1 METYIQV
8 TLFVLLLL
16 CFIVQLYFL
25 IAKQNTLAT
34 YKYDDAL
41 PNVNVPISVIIAA
54 RSESKNLQQNLASI
68 LTQDYPDFEVVVV
81 NDCSSDDS
89 DLVLQD
95 MQRLYPR
102 LKVVTITEHPSFKT
116 GKKFALTLGIKAAK
130 NEHLLFTDADC
141 SSASPH
147 WITRMAAHFT
157 GQIQIVLGYS
167 PYYATKNF
175 LNAFIRFETIKTA
188 VNYLSAALSGDA
200 YMGIG
205 RNLAYTK
212 TLFFGAK
219 GFAAHMHVIA
229 GDDDLFVNQNTTAA
243 NTAVEIHP
251 DSFVFT
257 ETKTTFGSYYRQKK
271 RHMGVGKL
279 YKNHQR
285 RFLSM
290 DAVSGF
296 LFYALLIV
304 CLVFSFDPLPAL
316 GLLVFRLIAQVIV
329 YRRTFKK
336 LNAQSMLWYLPFLDF
351 IYYLYLNVFGLI
363 GTFVKTTKW
372 K

>member
-1 METYIQV
+1 
-8 TLFVLLLL
+8 
-16 CFIVQLYFL
+16 
-25 IAKQNTLAT
+25 
-34 YKYDDAL
+34 
-41 PNVNVPISVIIAA
+41 
-54 RSESKNLQQNLASI
+54 
-68 LTQDYPDFEVVVV
+68 
-81 NDCSSDDS
+81 
-89 DLVLQD
+89 
-95 MQRLYPR
+95 
-102 LKVVTITEHPSFKT
+102 
-116 GKKFALTLGIKAAK
+116 
-130 NEHLLFTDADC
+130 
-141 SSASPH
+141 
-147 WITRMAAHFT
+147 
-157 GQIQIVLGYS
+157 
-167 PYYATKNF
+167 
-175 LNAFIRFETIKTA
+175 
-188 VNYLSAALSGDA
+188 
-200 YMGIG
+200 MGIG

-351 IYYLYLNVFGLI
+351 IYYLYLYLS
-363 GTFVKTTKW
+363 FVLYDQFLYLHINYINYSKSFDCIF
-372 K
+372 